1 MSEKTTMEKFED
13 SSVKPKTASSPS
25 EKQSHRNP
33 KEMVDVTKLSSK
45 RTQVTSEIDSCYRE
59 LGMIVYQQRSVG
71 TDAEALFARI
81 AECQKKI
88 QELTAQIEAAKSKQ
102 TGLGRLFRQKPRPNG
117 RGFCFL

>member
-1 MSEKTTMEKFED
+1 MSEKTTMEKFGGFLGKAKDGIVSFGET
-13 SSVKPKTASSPS
+13 VASKS
-25 EKQSHRNP
+25 

-45 RTQVTSEIDSCYRE
+45 RTQVTSERDSCYRE

-88 QELTAQIEAAKSKQ
+88 QELTAQIEAAKASKQ
-102 TGLGRLFRQKPRPNG
+102 D
-117 RGFCFL
+117 